1 MIGLSRYAPYL
12 LRIGLLGNS
21 GGSTDGGARL
31 AQPRPGLRHAGGQR
45 LQSSVLRALHY
56 RLEPQLP
63 QRSLVVA
70 SLLLESSRPNPPPT
84 RRCLSLYYNPSLLPS
99 VSALIMS
106 SLMLA
111 VSPS

>member
-84 RRCLSLYYNPSLLPS
+84 PRSAAASPCTITHPCCHLYLH
-99 VSALIMS
+99 
-106 SLMLA
+106 
-111 VSPS
+111 